1 MLLSWNIS
9 DFKESDDHAEEEVA
23 HTDEE
28 DDKEGIL
35 EVDEEEDIDEPLD
48 WFIGKE
54 LNPLKRV

>member
-48 WFIGKE
+48 
-54 LNPLKRV
+54 